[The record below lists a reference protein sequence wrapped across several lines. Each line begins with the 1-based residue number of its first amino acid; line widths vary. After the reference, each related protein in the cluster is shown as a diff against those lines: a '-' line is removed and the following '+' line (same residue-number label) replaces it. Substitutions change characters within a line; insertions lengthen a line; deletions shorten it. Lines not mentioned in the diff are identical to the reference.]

1 MRNKKLFVLSAIIIT
16 SLFLFTACG
25 NKIEPVNAESTE
37 TVSEVDTEESS
48 ESMEPV
54 PSPAVEPTE
63 EPVEESVENSES
75 EVDTSEAEE
84 SSGEE
89 SPEESTSIEIVEELD
104 LQMYVQTSANA
115 RSSDSTD
122 SDVVTTFSINTEL
135 HVTGRTA
142 NDWYRV
148 EQSDGDV
155 YISGKLLSTEKA
167 VVQQSTGGNNSSG
180 EGSQP
185 SGGGST
191 QPSGGGSSSSDGDAV
206 AGDPAAG
213 GGTYQD
219 SDDFDWD
226 TDAYDGWG
234 TWH

>member
-1 MRNKKLFVLSAIIIT
+1 MVHKKLFKSAVIIT
-16 SLFLFTACG
+16 ASLLLFTACG
-25 NKIEPVNAESTE
+25 DKVEPVSAEPTE
-37 TVSEVDTEESS
+37 TASEVDTEESEESS

-54 PSPAVEPTE
+54 PSPTVEPTE

-115 RSSDSTD
+115 RSGDSTD
-122 SDVVTTFSINTEL
+122 FDVVTTFSINTEL

-148 EQSDGDV
+148 EQSNGDV
-155 YISGKLLSTEKA
+155 YISGKLLSAEKA

-185 SGGGST
+185 SGGGS
-191 QPSGGGSSSSDGDAV
+191 SSSDDGGGAV
-206 AGDPAAG
+206 AGDPAPG
-213 GGTYQD
+213 GGVWEDAGAMDWSGT
-219 SDDFDWD
+219 SDWV
-226 TDAYDGWG
+226 WQ
-234 TWH
+234 